1 MTMAMELIR
10 HIAGLYSG
18 KAFKGDLTQIYITG
32 NEIWMAQQILA
43 EQAEGVQ
50 GERERFEVEMLELCL
65 PIERDSHGAYVSDHV
80 RHLWSGWELRAA
92 LAQPSPKC
100 PVCKDS
106 GIMGHSDLCVACA
119 QPSPVPDQ
127 SEVQL
132 GMAEL
137 ERPDVVAWLVTGVH
151 PNHSAP
157 HAAVDRNGQSARALA
172 DHWAERGCAVE
183 IMPLMTVAQHARAV
197 AKWADLFDRAQ
208 DSADAARAKVPELER
223 PEALD
228 FKPCHHHAEKIR
240 QRVEEAASVYE
251 AGGSAL
257 GYMEDIAESALIV
270 RNGLDELSAQHD
282 RIVEALRA
290 DLSTLIE
297 VRNGLVEEIGEL
309 HSELAD
315 VREERNAAQAK
326 LDELEKQQPVA
337 WVTETDPDVTMG
349 RGINWFPKNVA
360 KLLVGTKLYAAPVAQ
375 AGQVP
380 EGYMLITQ
388 DQVERHATTAWEC
401 PPQSRVVLVSTLKRL
416 HEKNG
421 AAPQPAKGE

>member
-18 KAFKGDLTQIYITG
+18 KAIKGDFTQVYISG

-43 EQAEGVQ
+43 SQHTEQAEGAQ
-50 GERERFEVEMLELCL
+50 GERDGWGESPVVKVPWNVFDRAVMWVEDRRRYGDDGTIVEDWKALKA
-65 PIERDSHGAYVSDHV
+65 IQRD
-80 RHLWSGWELRAA
+80 A

-119 QPSPVPDQ
+119 QPSPAPELPERGTQHRFSTSEQTCRHDFSGVWWNDKGVTKTGRECRHCGFFVADMAEAPEQPKRYTADVFYHNHFSTVQMEVVRASHFDEFAAQ
-127 SEVQL
+127 SE
-132 GMAEL
+132 
-137 ERPDVVAWLVTGVH
+137 
-151 PNHSAP
+151 
-157 HAAVDRNGQSARALA
+157 
-172 DHWAERGCAVE
+172 
-183 IMPLMTVAQHARAV
+183 
-197 AKWADLFDRAQ
+197 
-208 DSADAARAKVPELER
+208 
-223 PEALD
+223 
-228 FKPCHHHAEKIR
+228 
-240 QRVEEAASVYE
+240 
-251 AGGSAL
+251 
-257 GYMEDIAESALIV
+257 
-270 RNGLDELSAQHD
+270 

-315 VREERNAAQAK
+315 VREERDDALARLAELGKQK
-326 LDELEKQQPVA
+326 EFGRVIVSMKGGYKCFEFDEYSHAHSYPEGEHQ
-337 WVTETDPDVTMG
+337 
-349 RGINWFPKNVA
+349 
-360 KLLVGTKLYAAPVAQ
+360 LYAAPVAQ

-380 EGYMLITQ
+380 DGYMLITQ

-421 AAPQPAKGE
+421 TAPQTIGGK